1 MTHDYKFLLGD
12 LNFRINCGNAEARS
26 MIDDYVNLK
35 GNQRLHEANDVLS
48 TLLSYDQLNQSKQSN
63 DILEKYQEGSISF
76 LPTYKYDSYSNVYD
90 SSKKQRVPS
99 W

>member
-1 MTHDYKFLLGD
+1 MSLDYKFLIGD
-12 LNFRINCGNAEARS
+12 TNFRVNTGNAEARA
-26 MIDDYVNLK
+26 MIDDYINLR
-35 GNQRLHEANDVLS
+35 GNNRINEANDILS
-48 TLLSYDQLNQSKQSN
+48 TLLSYDQLNQSKSSN
-63 DILEKYQEGSISF
+63 DILEKYQEGAITF